1 MSGTTPG
8 KIDVGKIFGDLAK
21 RALDLIAQAAIDQV
35 ADTKPVQEAIDKQKV
50 VAGKNVLW
58 TYFPYILLGSVGL
71 FMLARIK

>member
-1 MSGTTPG
+1 MDTKPG
-8 KIDVGKIFGDLAK
+8 KIDVGKFFGDMAK
-21 RALDLIAQAAIDQV
+21 RAVDLLAQAAIDQV
-35 ADTKPVQEAIDKQKV
+35 ADTKPVQQAIEKQKV

>member
-35 ADTKPVQEAIDKQKV
+35 ADTKPVQEAIEKQKV

>member
-1 MSGTTPG
+1 MNTTPG

-21 RALDLIAQAAIDQV
+21 RALDLLAQAAIEQV
-35 ADTKPVQEAIDKQKV
+35 ADTKPVQEAIEKQKV